1 MCVCVCSFRA
11 WNSGYSLKGTCV
23 SVSPAIASH
32 ELKSLI
38 SSGRATSDRQRKRK
52 KGKRK
57 RKRKK
62 GKRKRKRKKGKRK
75 RKMKKGERKRKR
87 KRKRKSKVYM

>member
-62 GKRKRKRKKGKRK
+62 GKRKRK
-75 RKMKKGERKRKR
+75 MKKGERKRKR